1 MPDTRFHWTL
11 LFLAVAFTVAVGWIV
26 VPPLVESD
34 LGVVQAFRDAFAN
47 PYSSG
52 FAVNTLF
59 TFAVLC
65 VWVIYE
71 AQRRGVRRGWIALV
85 VCLVPGVAAGLATY
99 LLIRHQKIGPQ
110 TWRRR

>member
-1 MPDTRFHWTL
+1 VPDTRFHWTL
-11 LFLAVAFTVAVGWIV
+11 LLIAAAFTVAVAV
-26 VPPLVESD
+26 VVAPPLVEDD

-47 PYSSG
+47 PYASG
-52 FAVNTLF
+52 FAIDTLF

-65 VWVIYE
+65 VWVVYE

-99 LLIRHQKIGPQ
+99 LLIRHQKLGPQ

>member
-11 LFLAVAFTVAVGWIV
+11 LFLAAAFTAALAVVV
-26 VPPLVESD
+26 VPPLIEDD
-34 LGVVQAFRDAFAN
+34 LGVIQAFRDGFAN
-47 PYSSG
+47 PYASG
-52 FAVNTLF
+52 FALDTMF
-59 TFAVLC
+59 TFLVLT
-65 VWVIYE
+65 VWVVYE
-71 AQRRGVRRGWIALV
+71 AQYRGVRRGWIALV